1 MGYIQGAARNQ
12 IVLLPDCLDDYVGKD
27 NEVRAIDAFVDSLDI
42 GELGKDEIKNV
53 LGYLERRKGQLS
65 DALKRIEETGG
76 NQICTTDSECRLM
89 KTRDDIRPS
98 FNVQTAVEPDN
109 HLIVHYDVT
118 NECTDWN
125 LLKAGIDASKKALGV
140 DSIEGIADRGYSNTE
155 QILDC
160 LLAGDTPTT
169 HPNKG
174 EKSRMFRFKKNDIEV
189 TEEMLASD
197 DLGIMKQCI
206 SAGVLP
212 NVLKRE
218 NIEIETFKRRETG
231 SSVYLNKET
240 GELVS
245 YSDMKAAGGLDR
257 EQVEV
262 KREEPVQKYFKRE
275 IEKDTVICPMGQKL
289 FYAGLG
295 SPNGKRD
302 DSIRRYHRVSACER
316 CKNKCTMGKRRV
328 ISFKEGEIRKDETF
342 YDRAKEGKIYKRT
355 NHDFKA
361 LNITEEESKWDVW
374 IILRYYPNQQHLRKR
389 NTIVEHPYGTVKR
402 WHGAGYLLT
411 KGKVKVAA
419 EMGLSFL
426 AYNFRRVI
434 NILGTQGIMELVM
447 A

>member
-1 MGYIQGAARNQ
+1 MKAAPGYDPRDMLKLYIYGYLNNIRSSRRLQKEAARN
-12 IVLLPDCLDDYVGKD
+12 VEMMWLLKKVVPDFRCIADFRKD
-27 NEVRAIDAFVDSLDI
+27 NAEAIKNVFKSFVKLCNTAGLLSHEAVVIDGAKFRAVNADNKSYVSSNVSKALKEIDEKIKRYMDELDSRDREELKP

-89 KTRDDIRPS
+89 KTRDGIRPS

-262 KREEPVQKYFKRE
+262 KREEPVQKYFKRD

-289 FYAGLG
+289 FYAGPG

-316 CKNKCTMGKRRV
+316 CKNKCTMGNV
-328 ISFKEGEIRKDETF
+328 G
-342 YDRAKEGKIYKRT
+342 
-355 NHDFKA
+355 
-361 LNITEEESKWDVW
+361 
-374 IILRYYPNQQHLRKR
+374 
-389 NTIVEHPYGTVKR
+389 
-402 WHGAGYLLT
+402 
-411 KGKVKVAA
+411 
-419 EMGLSFL
+419 
-426 AYNFRRVI
+426 
-434 NILGTQGIMELVM
+434 
-447 A
+447 